1 MIVEYTVSHC
11 VSLLSTETQIPNSLI
26 GFTIKRV
33 HLEIMVDLCF
43 KFEVVIMNILRD
55 ALRTKLFLLSHF
67 VSYVFQRN
75 HREENPYISFN
86 SHKAYP
92 AITIDI
98 CSKFGEAEMYISGN
112 MFGTK

>member
-55 ALRTKLFLLSHF
+55 VLRTKFFFFESLCKSCLPKK
-67 VSYVFQRN
+67 Q
-75 HREENPYISFN
+75 
-86 SHKAYP
+86 HKRKS
-92 AITIDI
+92 I
-98 CSKFGEAEMYISGN
+98 
-112 MFGTK
+112 